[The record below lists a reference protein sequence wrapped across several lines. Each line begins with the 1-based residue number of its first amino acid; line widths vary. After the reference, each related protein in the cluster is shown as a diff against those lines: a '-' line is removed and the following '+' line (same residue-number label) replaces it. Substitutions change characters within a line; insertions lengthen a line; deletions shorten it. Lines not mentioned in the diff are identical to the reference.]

1 LRVDPLAPKQVGPVA
16 RLRRQISATAFSLVC
31 AAQTFAT
38 LPPAAA
44 VPPAPTTDPVPTFAG
59 ATPLEWST
67 RLARSE
73 LDRQSGALEAGAT
86 PRSRWD
92 YTSGLFALSLQQLA
106 AATGDTTLRNAG
118 DRIVTSYVGADG
130 AIATY
135 GFDDFNI
142 DMVTPGRALLGV
154 YERQPDVRLKTALAT
169 LRRQLAQQPR
179 TSEGGF
185 WHKLRYPHQ
194 MWLDGLYMGSPFLA
208 AYGKAFGDPAAFDDV
223 AKQILLIDKHLH
235 DAKTGLYYHAWD
247 EARQQDWADKA
258 TGLSPNFWGRSIG
271 WYGMAIVD
279 VLDYLPPTQHEL
291 EEINAVLRRVAE
303 GIARWQDPATGA
315 WWQVVDQGGREGNYL
330 EATASSMFVYTLAKA
345 INRGYLP
352 REKYLPVARRG
363 YEALIREFIRTG
375 ADGRVSLTRCCSV
388 AGLGYTNS
396 AGRARD
402 GSFEYYISEPIVD
415 NDLKGVGPFI
425 LAGLEVEQLLAAKPA
440 ATFTHARGWD
450 DAAAILARIKDPAIP
465 AKDFP
470 LVDFGATPGAD
481 ASAAIRAAIAACHQA
496 GGGRVIVPAGEW
508 LTGPIH
514 LLSRVNLH
522 VAKGA
527 TLRFKT
533 DPAAYL
539 PAVLTKWEGLECYN
553 YSPLIYALD
562 QTDIAVTGE
571 GTLDGGATW
580 ETWWAWN
587 NKQEKPTRQV
597 AARNRLLEMGETG
610 VPVEQRRF
618 GDGDFLRPNFIQP
631 YRCTNVLIQG
641 VTIVRS
647 PMWVIHPVLCT
658 NVTVRGVTVS
668 SHGPNNDGC
677 DPESCRDVLIEDCIF
692 DTGDDCIA
700 IKSGRN
706 NDGRRIG
713 VPSENF
719 IIRRCTMKDGHGGV
733 VLGSECSGS
742 IRNIFVE
749 DCTMDSPNLD
759 RGLRFKTNAVRGG
772 FLENVFMRNVEIGRV
787 AEAVLTIDLLY
798 EEGAKGAFLP
808 TVRNVHLQ
816 NVRSSASPRVL
827 FITSFPGA
835 TIDHLTFRDCTFRGV
850 QKTEVLSGVG
860 TLTFRNVTIEPAQQP
875 KGLNSVPA
883 PAAP

>member
-1 LRVDPLAPKQVGPVA
+1 MIRPLH
-16 RLRRQISATAFSLVC
+16 RLPSAALALLAATLLPSATA
-31 AAQTFAT
+31 AE
-38 LPPAAA
+38 
-44 VPPAPTTDPVPTFAG
+44 PVETFAG
-59 ATPLEWST
+59 ATPLEWSA

-73 LDRQSGALEAGAT
+73 LARQNGALEAGAT
-86 PRSRWD
+86 AKSRWD
-92 YTSGLFALSLQQLA
+92 YTSGLFAFSLQQLA
-106 AATGDTTLRNAG
+106 ARTGDTALRDAG
-118 DRIVTSYVGADG
+118 DRIVTTYVAPDG
-130 AIATY
+130 TIATY
-135 GFDDFNI
+135 RFEDFNI
-142 DMVTPGRALLGV
+142 DMVTPGRALLEV
-154 YERQPDVRLKTALAT
+154 QLRQPEERFRTALAT
-169 LRRQLAQQPR
+169 LRRQLVEQPR

-185 WHKLRYPHQ
+185 WHKLRYPQQ

-208 AYGKAFGDPAAFDDV
+208 AYGKAFADPAAFDDV
-223 AKQILLIDKHLH
+223 ANQILLVDRHLH
-235 DAKTGLYYHAWD
+235 DARTGLYYHAWD
-247 EARQQDWADKA
+247 EARKQDWADKT

-291 EEINAVLRRVAE
+291 EEINAILRRLAD
-303 GIARWQDPATGA
+303 GIVRWQDPRSGA
-315 WWQVVDQGGREGNYL
+315 WWQVVDQGDRPGNYL

-352 REKYLPVARRG
+352 REKYLPAVRRG
-363 YEALIREFIRTG
+363 YEALVREFLRAE

-402 GSFEYYISEPIVD
+402 GSFEYYVSEPIVD

-425 LAGLEVEQLLAAKPA
+425 LAGIEMQQLLAPTVA
-440 ATFTHARGWD
+440 APFTARSWD
-450 DAAAILARIKDPAIP
+450 DAATILARIKDPVIP
-465 AKDFP
+465 ARDFP
-470 LVDFGATPGAD
+470 IVDFGAQPGAD
-481 ASAAIRAAIAACHQA
+481 ATAAIRAAIAACAKA
-496 GGGRVIVPAGEW
+496 GGGRVVVPAGEW
-508 LTGPIH
+508 TTGAIH
-514 LLSRVNLH
+514 LLSHVNLH

-553 YSPLIYALD
+553 YSPLIYALE

-571 GTLDGGATW
+571 GTLDGGADW
-580 ETWWAWN
+580 DNWWAWN
-587 NKQEKPTRQV
+587 NKKDKPTKQV

-610 VPVEQRRF
+610 VPVDQRRF

-641 VTIVRS
+641 VTILRS
-647 PMWVIHPVLCT
+647 PMWEIHPVLCT
-658 NVTVRGVTVS
+658 NVTVRGVKIT

-677 DPESCRDVLIEDCIF
+677 DPESCRDVLVEDCVF

-713 VPSENF
+713 VPTENM

-759 RGLRFKTNAVRGG
+759 RALRFKTNAVRGG
-772 FLENVFMRNVEIGRV
+772 VLENVFMRNVEVGRV

-798 EEGAKGAFLP
+798 EEGAKGEFMP

-827 FITSFPGA
+827 FVTSFPGA
-835 TIDHLTFRDCTFRGV
+835 TIDNIAFRDCTFRGV
-850 QKTEVLSGVG
+850 EKTEVLSGVG
-860 TLTFRNVTIEPAQQP
+860 TLTFRNVTIEPAQKA
-875 KGLNSVPA
+875 KGRNSAPA
-883 PAAP
+883 PTP